1 MRFVRVIRV
10 AVCPV
15 CPLCVPAPPGVFLPC
30 VSRLPPVSFYRYRVT
45 AEGKTATIRTHTH
58 CGTHRVMAAPVEKKV
73 TFSASPPPLPQWEME
88 ASTPS
93 VRVTEKNLD
102 DLSPF
107 VPTDL
112 GHFVWMKVRSTWKG
126 VVCEA
131 TIYEYS
137 EGFERR
143 SDEANGRKLSPISAV
158 RLIQEVDG
166 FENDAL
172 RHLSLKA
179 THTALSG
186 VSKPSAVAISA
197 GAAASAAAIAG
208 VPPTPIPVPAHIF
221 NDQSLLQRLEDHI
234 ESAAFNAALE
244 RFAAEHAHKF
254 KPLGPNEE
262 HPLHYQELYRLFEQ
276 VLETALG
283 PSCARLRMASDC
295 L

>member
-1 MRFVRVIRV
+1 MYKRKKVVNTYTQCPVRVSE
-10 AVCPV
+10 CPSTRCLFV
-15 CPLCVPAPPGVFLPC
+15 QVHSNGRGDARCNARTAHDMEAPA
-30 VSRLPPVSFYRYRVT
+30 
-45 AEGKTATIRTHTH
+45 
-58 CGTHRVMAAPVEKKV
+58 EKKV
-73 TFSASPPPLPQWEME
+73 TFAASPPPLPQWEME

-93 VRVTEKNLD
+93 VRVTENNLE

-143 SDEANGRKLSPISAV
+143 SDEANGRKLNPTSAV

-179 THTALSG
+179 THAALSG
-186 VSKPSAVAISA
+186 VSKSSAVATSA
-197 GAAASAAAIAG
+197 GAAASTAASTAASAG
-208 VPPTPIPVPAHIF
+208 APPTPIPVPAHIF

-234 ESAAFNAALE
+234 ESAAFNAPLE

-283 PSCARLRMASDC
+283 PSCAPLRMASDC

>member
-1 MRFVRVIRV
+1 ME
-10 AVCPV
+10 A
-15 CPLCVPAPPGVFLPC
+15 PA
-30 VSRLPPVSFYRYRVT
+30 
-45 AEGKTATIRTHTH
+45 
-58 CGTHRVMAAPVEKKV
+58 EKKV
-73 TFSASPPPLPQWEME
+73 TFAASPPPLPQWEME

-93 VRVTEKNLD
+93 VRVTENNLE

-112 GHFVWMKVRSTWKG
+112 GHFVWIKVRSTWKG

-143 SDEANGRKLSPISAV
+143 SDEANGRKLNPTSAV

-179 THTALSG
+179 THAALSG
-186 VSKPSAVAISA
+186 VSKSSAVAKSA
-197 GAAASAAAIAG
+197 GAAAGAAASTAASAG
-208 VPPTPIPVPAHIF
+208 APPTPIPVPAHIF

-234 ESAAFNAALE
+234 ESAAFNAPLE

-276 VLETALG
+276 VLETALEAILRASEDG
-283 PSCARLRMASDC
+283 LGLSLMAPSLHAGARDGARSLPARLGLLRDGARAGGRSC
-295 L
+295 QGQRRPAALHRCAPRGKRVR

>member
-1 MRFVRVIRV
+1 
-10 AVCPV
+10 
-15 CPLCVPAPPGVFLPC
+15 
-30 VSRLPPVSFYRYRVT
+30 
-45 AEGKTATIRTHTH
+45 
-58 CGTHRVMAAPVEKKV
+58 MAAPVEKKV

-186 VSKPSAVAISA
+186 VSKHSAVAISA

-276 VLETALG
+276 VLETAIG

>member
-1 MRFVRVIRV
+1 ME
-10 AVCPV
+10 A
-15 CPLCVPAPPGVFLPC
+15 PA
-30 VSRLPPVSFYRYRVT
+30 
-45 AEGKTATIRTHTH
+45 
-58 CGTHRVMAAPVEKKV
+58 EKKV
-73 TFSASPPPLPQWEME
+73 TFAASPPPLPQWEME

-93 VRVTEKNLD
+93 VRVTETNLE

-143 SDEANGRKLSPISAV
+143 SDEANGRKLNPTSAV

-179 THTALSG
+179 THAALSG
-186 VSKPSAVAISA
+186 VSKSSAVATSA
-197 GAAASAAAIAG
+197 GAAASAAASTAASAG
-208 VPPTPIPVPAHIF
+208 APPTPIPVPAHIF

-234 ESAAFNAALE
+234 ESAAFNAPLE

-276 VLETALG
+276 VLETALEAFLRASG
-283 PSCARLRMASDC
+283 SSVTELVQVVARAKDRGDPLRCIDVLLAASEYAVC
-295 L
+295 H

>member
-1 MRFVRVIRV
+1 ME
-10 AVCPV
+10 A
-15 CPLCVPAPPGVFLPC
+15 PA
-30 VSRLPPVSFYRYRVT
+30 
-45 AEGKTATIRTHTH
+45 
-58 CGTHRVMAAPVEKKV
+58 EKKV
-73 TFSASPPPLPQWEME
+73 TFAASPPPLPQWEME

-93 VRVTEKNLD
+93 VRVTENNLE

-143 SDEANGRKLSPISAV
+143 SDEANGRKLNPTSAV

-179 THTALSG
+179 THAALSG
-186 VSKPSAVAISA
+186 VSKSSAVATSA
-197 GAAASAAAIAG
+197 GAAASAAASTAASAAASTAASAG
-208 VPPTPIPVPAHIF
+208 APPTPIPVPAHIF

-234 ESAAFNAALE
+234 ESAAFNAPLE

-283 PSCARLRMASDC
+283 PSCAPLRMASDC

>member
-1 MRFVRVIRV
+1 ME
-10 AVCPV
+10 A
-15 CPLCVPAPPGVFLPC
+15 PA
-30 VSRLPPVSFYRYRVT
+30 
-45 AEGKTATIRTHTH
+45 
-58 CGTHRVMAAPVEKKV
+58 EKKV
-73 TFSASPPPLPQWEME
+73 TFAASPPPLPQWEME

-93 VRVTEKNLD
+93 VRVTENNLE

-143 SDEANGRKLSPISAV
+143 SDEANGRKLNPTSAV

-179 THTALSG
+179 THAALSG
-186 VSKPSAVAISA
+186 VSKSSAVATSA
-197 GAAASAAAIAG
+197 GAAASAAASTAASAG
-208 VPPTPIPVPAHIF
+208 APPTPIPVPAHIF

-234 ESAAFNAALE
+234 ESAAFNAPLE

-276 VLETALG
+276 VLETALEAILRASEDG
-283 PSCARLRMASDC
+283 LGLSLMASLIACRCSRRRSRPSCAPRAPP
-295 L
+295 